1 MVRQAT
7 LEQAATL
14 ALLAEQAQAAILDI
28 PGLRVILESRAIAAD
43 RAILGLLALQDTVVF
58 RELLA
63 IAVTRE
69 HLAHQGILVTRE
81 HLEQAALERQDTL
94 AIAVLQAVLG
104 QAATLVLQGLLA
116 TQASLELERLAI
128 AATLATLERQA
139 IRASRV
145 TLVHQGQLAG
155 LAAREPADTLA
166 TAGLLGRLPR
176 LILSLSLAGI
186 LALHSP

>member
-1 MVRQAT
+1 MEQAGILERAATRATQDALEHLDTQASQAGLGRRAT
-7 LEQAATL
+7 L
-14 ALLAEQAQAAILDI
+14 D
-28 PGLRVILESRAIAAD
+28 
-43 RAILGLLALQDTVVF
+43 
-58 RELLA
+58 
-63 IAVTRE
+63 
-69 HLAHQGILVTRE
+69 
-81 HLEQAALERQDTL
+81 
-94 AIAVLQAVLG
+94 
-104 QAATLVLQGLLA
+104 TLVLQGLQAGQVRLA
-116 TQASLELERLAI
+116 TQERQGTLASLELERLAI